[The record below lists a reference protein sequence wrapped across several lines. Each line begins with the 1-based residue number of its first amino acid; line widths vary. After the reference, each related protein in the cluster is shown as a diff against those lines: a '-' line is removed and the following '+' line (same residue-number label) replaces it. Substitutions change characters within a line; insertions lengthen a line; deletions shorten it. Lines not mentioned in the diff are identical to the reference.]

1 MKIII
6 SVEKRSNWWKAPF
19 PRLVVSILKILSLS
33 LCIQFLLR
41 TPDPA
46 TGRRIYLSLLRRAQL
61 SRFFFRSPEAQ
72 RHLKCRKSSSS
83 PHSSDVI
90 TDSPRCSTEGGR
102 QRLCA
107 QVWYSTAKVEMHL
120 AVQYLPLLLL
130 SLQHLIEEI
139 IFTRKYWNPF
149 PLQGYHSPGLRGSEN
164 PARAPPSTWKL
175 NYTLQTKDVLKWYV
189 PLNVAVQNKPAHQPL
204 WGITDVREQ
213 PNIHETVPTIS
224 PQQKSHSSAL
234 TLGNPLKGSWGMQ
247 RRNWK
252 TEKIG
257 RILHCLHT
265 THLPVA

>member
-90 TDSPRCSTEGGR
+90 TESPRCSTEGGR

-107 QVWYSTAKVEMHL
+107 QVWYSTTKVEMHRL
-120 AVQYLPLLLL
+120 CNICPYCCFLFSILLKRSYL
-130 SLQHLIEEI
+130 QENIE
-139 IFTRKYWNPF
+139 TP
-149 PLQGYHSPGLRGSEN
+149 
-164 PARAPPSTWKL
+164 
-175 NYTLQTKDVLKWYV
+175 
-189 PLNVAVQNKPAHQPL
+189 
-204 WGITDVREQ
+204 
-213 PNIHETVPTIS
+213 
-224 PQQKSHSSAL
+224 SHSKVIIH
-234 TLGNPLKGSWGMQ
+234 LG
-247 RRNWK
+247 
-252 TEKIG
+252 
-257 RILHCLHT
+257 
-265 THLPVA
+265 